1 MQGLDPDI
9 LSGDSY
15 LHILSEGPIFAYQQ
29 VRKPISIKLRREKK
43 VKRPYNA
50 FLKCV
55 IRRKRRYGAKWK
67 GVITPF
73 MHKKGVILERRNN
86 KKRKG
91 VTTAFRN
98 A

>member
-1 MQGLDPDI
+1 MQRLDPDI

-29 VRKPISIKLRREKK
+29 VRKSISIKLRREKK
-43 VKRPYNA
+43 VKRRYNA
-50 FLKCV
+50 FLK
-55 IRRKRRYGAKWK
+55 RRYNAKWK

-73 MHKKGVILERRNN
+73 MHKKGVI
-86 KKRKG
+86 
-91 VTTAFRN
+91 TAFRK